1 MKSMAQPPQTYA
13 DDMRN
18 RVIWLLVHDF
28 LIDKERNA
36 YYKDAVWEETRK
48 IEEVFEEYGSD
59 LKDKVF
65 KKLVDREDIEDF
77 GTKVRITEQGVKRP
91 ENQPPLDLF
100 LHGQRYLQPA
110 YD

>member
-1 MKSMAQPPQTYA
+1 MAKPPQIYA

-65 KKLVDREDIEDF
+65 KKLVDRQDIDDL

>member
-1 MKSMAQPPQTYA
+1 MAKPPQTTYV

-18 RVIWLLVHDF
+18 RVIWLLVQDF
-28 LIDKERNA
+28 LIDKERNV

-48 IEEVFEEYGSD
+48 IEEVFEEYGSG

-65 KKLVDREDIEDF
+65 KKLVDRQDIEDL
-77 GTKVRITEQGVKRP
+77 GTKVRITEQGVKRS
-91 ENQPPLDLF
+91 ENQPPPDLF

>member
-1 MKSMAQPPQTYA
+1 MVIGPRFPDRQG
-13 DDMRN
+13 RN
-18 RVIWLLVHDF
+18 V
-28 LIDKERNA
+28 

-65 KKLVDREDIEDF
+65 KKLVDRQDIEDL

-100 LHGQRYLQPA
+100 LHDQRYLQPA